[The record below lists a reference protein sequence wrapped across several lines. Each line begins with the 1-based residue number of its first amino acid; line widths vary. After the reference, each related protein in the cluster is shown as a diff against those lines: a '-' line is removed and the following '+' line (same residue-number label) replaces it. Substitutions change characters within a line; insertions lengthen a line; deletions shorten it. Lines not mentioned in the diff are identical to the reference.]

1 MSAKGGFKPNRSRG
15 RASSL
20 ALCAAIIAFASL
32 LSTVRASS
40 SEELSAQFQSILDTL
55 ALRPTF
61 KGQTNEYAAA
71 QKAAANSLR
80 TNAAA
85 FIPFLS
91 NEVELVVKVEATNRD
106 RARELTERLAPAFRE
121 METQARPLMPQ
132 LVDNLQKNR
141 AVGAS
146 MVGLES
152 IGGIDAGLALVSA
165 LTNADPITRN
175 GAMSFLSGFSTNSE
189 IADQA
194 YPLVLVRL
202 KDTNAFTRGLAAKI
216 LGEMQS
222 GHVKVVP
229 ELEKVI
235 LDDVDPVVR
244 WCAMQAVGRFG
255 TNALSALPTVEAIL
269 SGNKAAPAAVR
280 KEAQRAFTAITGMKV
295 DQ

>member
-1 MSAKGGFKPNRSRG
+1 MSAKGEPKPNRARG
-15 RASSL
+15 RACLL
-20 ALCAAIIAFASL
+20 ALCSAIVAFVSVFCM
-32 LSTVRASS
+32 VRASS

-61 KGQTNEYAAA
+61 KGQTNEYSAA
-71 QKAAANSLR
+71 QEAASNSLR
-80 TNAAA
+80 TNASAI
-85 FIPFLS
+85 IPFLS
-91 NEVELVVKVEATNRD
+91 NEVELIAKVETTNRD

-121 METQARPLMPQ
+121 MGAQARPLMPQ
-132 LVDNLQKNR
+132 LVDNLQQDR

-146 MVGLES
+146 MVGLQS
-152 IGGIDAGLALVSA
+152 IGGIDAGMALVTA
-165 LTNADPITRN
+165 LTNSDPITRN

-202 KDTNAFTRGLAAKI
+202 KDTNAFTRGLAATT
-216 LGEMQS
+216 LGEMRS

-244 WCAMQAVGRFG
+244 WCAMRAVGRFG
-255 TNALSALPTVEAIL
+255 TNALSALATIEAVL
-269 SGNKAAPAAVR
+269 SGDKPAPAAVR
-280 KEAQRAFTAITGMKV
+280 KEAQKAFTAITGKKV